1 MDLASATPVEQLDL
15 LTAHRGTHDPRVYA
29 RSLSRYLLLK
39 RRLLP
44 IAQST
49 HTKIYLPK
57 PSLISPSSQNAFLE
71 IVGETNGQEGVSNA
85 RSQVISQVRKLPPS
99 VFETVEVEELVH
111 RYLIG
116 KRGVKVKGLEKENKV
131 EVLFPREG
139 EGREV
144 LIVYVGEDLNGAKEA
159 LEGESHRDRFSFSA
173 EKLI

>member
-39 RRLLP
+39 QRLRS
-44 IAQST
+44 IAQQT
-49 HTKIYLPK
+49 NTKIYLPK
-57 PSLISPSSQNAFLE
+57 PSAISPESQNAFLE
-71 IVGETNGQEGVSNA
+71 IVGEANGQESVAKA
-85 RSQVISQVRKLPPS
+85 RGSIITEVRKLPPS

-116 KRGVKVKGLEKENKV
+116 KRGVKVKALEKENKV
-131 EVLFPREG
+131 EVVFPREG

-144 LIVYVGEDLNGAKEA
+144 LVVYVGDDLAGSKAA
-159 LEGESHRDRFSFSA
+159 LEGEISLLPSL
-173 EKLI
+173 KLRHN